1 MANEVTVWDKVM
13 GAALAMPYVQVD
25 REEFL
30 TKELTRYCSPE
41 KLCKAISGRPIDVL
55 SKDVIDRVANACISS
70 HTARVTGISALTGL
84 PGGPAVFAA
93 VPADLAQYYWH
104 TFVLAQK
111 LAYLYGLPDLRDEKG
126 NMTDTSHD
134 MLTIFVGVMMGVS
147 VANNALRGLAREFAK
162 QVVKRL
168 PQQAL
173 TKTVYYP
180 VVKRVAKWIGISL
193 TKQSFAKGVGKF
205 IPVLGG
211 IISGGLT
218 LATFRPSAKR
228 LQKKLQEEMFLMNE
242 VYKENSKE
250 NKSGEYTT
258 FEDIANE

>member
-1 MANEVTVWDKVM
+1 M

-70 HTARVTGISALTGL
+70 HTTKVTGFSALTGL
-84 PGGPAVFAA
+84 PGGPLVLATI
-93 VPADLAQYYWH
+93 PADLAQYYWH
-104 TFVLAQK
+104 VFVLAQK

-134 MLTIFVGVMMGVS
+134 MLTIFVGVMMGVAA
-147 VANNALRGLAREFAK
+147 ANNALKGLAREFAK

-180 VVKRVAKWIGISL
+180 VVKHVAKVWLGKNV
-193 TKQSFAKGVGKF
+193 TKQSFARGLGKV

-211 IISGGLT
+211 IISGGFT
-218 LATFRPSAKR
+218 LLTFRPSAKR